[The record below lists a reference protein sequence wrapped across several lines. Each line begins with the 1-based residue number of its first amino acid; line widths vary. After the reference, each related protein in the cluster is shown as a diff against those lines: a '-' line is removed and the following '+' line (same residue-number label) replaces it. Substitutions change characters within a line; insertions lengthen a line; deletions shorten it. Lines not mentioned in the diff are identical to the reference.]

1 MYTAVAPADDLKTL
15 TTPDLKALVTTYW
28 EQHVHKFEV
37 LLPSTWNGKTIDKFG
52 SINKEGLVEY
62 ALIILTHQNEL
73 PAVEATN
80 DQIDAHIERLSSK
93 LTKRDKHIQQFED
106 ATVRKDI
113 KRKAKED
120 AEARCIA
127 RGDLETVVHVS
138 NFGRRSN
145 VKRVKM

>member
-1 MYTAVAPADDLKTL
+1 MCPPNL
-15 TTPDLKALVTTYW
+15 T
-28 EQHVHKFEV
+28 

-73 PAVEATN
+73 PSVETTN

-113 KRKAKED
+113 KRNAKED

-127 RGDLETVVHVS
+127 QGDLETVVHVS